1 MRIITSKNID
11 LDYSM
16 KICVYSQQK
25 TGSTTIFELLEK
37 VYDVDKRHYNINA
50 LKKINYDIIII
61 PLRCIKEIVI
71 SGYFNNILIK
81 FIKEIDGKKTEPND
95 IKKLDIDVHVNNILN
110 YDWNKDYFYTI
121 KSIER
126 SLKDVFQ
133 IDITNFKFNNYKI
146 FKATNKYTR
155 YKTTI
160 VLCNFI
166 KMTEESRGQ
175 MFNEIGLNI
184 DKTNHHTNIGEK
196 KWYKD
201 LYKQTKERLKDEKF
215 ENLYDLDFTP
225 KCSH

>member
-1 MRIITSKNID
+1 
-11 LDYSM
+11 M

-37 VYDVDKRHYNINA
+37 DYDVDKRHYNINA

-61 PLRCIKEIVI
+61 PLRCIKEIII

-95 IKKLDIDVHVNNILN
+95 IKKLDIDIHVNNILN

-155 YKTTI
+155 YKTII

-175 MFNEIGLNI
+175 MFNKIGLNI